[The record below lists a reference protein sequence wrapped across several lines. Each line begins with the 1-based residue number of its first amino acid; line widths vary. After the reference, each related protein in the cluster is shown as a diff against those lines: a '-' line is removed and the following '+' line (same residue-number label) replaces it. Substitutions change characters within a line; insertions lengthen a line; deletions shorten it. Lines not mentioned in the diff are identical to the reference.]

1 MNKKCLI
8 LIISLLTLAG
18 VNVQPCKALSAI
30 PQNYDNMTVETA
42 CEDFENQETDRIKR
56 VSFRDKFRK
65 SPETQINNFFK
76 KYTKYSI
83 KGDNEKL
90 KELYSENY
98 VNNDGFDKATVFKM
112 MEAAGEVYKDVKYN
126 IEVQNISVDGN
137 SAIVKVHEKAV
148 GVTTKPMPRMG
159 DNGIINSDISYI
171 DYLQKEGT
179 DWKITNSNVLSEK
192 VELKYGEA
200 KNSVL
205 DIKAPECVTA
215 GAEYEVSVNT
225 TTPDG
230 VFVVGSIVNDPIVFP
245 QRQNKDVY
253 RALKNDA
260 LARVIKAN
268 TDGNNEYATVTL
280 AITRAKVEPAAV
292 VINMTGM
299 AFAMKRVNVFALKN
313 NIKTEEEV
321 NGSAKKSSKEIS
333 KRG

>member
-1 MNKKCLI
+1 MYKKYLI
-8 LIISLLTLAG
+8 LIISLLTFAG

-42 CEDFENQETDRIKR
+42 DEDSENQETDRIQR
-56 VSFRDKFRK
+56 VSFRDKFKK

-98 VNNDGFDKATVFKM
+98 VNNDGFDKTTVFKM

-137 SAIVKVHEKAV
+137 SAIVKVHEKAT

-159 DNGIINSDISYI
+159 DNGIINSDIFYI

-215 GAEYEVSVNT
+215 GAEYEISVNT

-313 NIKTEEEV
+313 NIKTEEDV